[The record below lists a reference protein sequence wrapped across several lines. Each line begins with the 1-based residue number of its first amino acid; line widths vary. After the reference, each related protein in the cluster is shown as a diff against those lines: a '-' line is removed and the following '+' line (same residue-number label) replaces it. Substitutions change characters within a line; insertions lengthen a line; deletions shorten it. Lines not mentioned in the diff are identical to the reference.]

1 MLILDL
7 GGKKALVMGV
17 TNERSLGY
25 ALARKLFQA
34 GAEVALSYQSE
45 RLRPQVEKLAQGLG
59 QAPLFQ
65 ADVTKEEELEGLFA
79 GIKETW
85 GALDYLVHS
94 LAFAPREA
102 FSGRFLDT
110 RREDWRIALE
120 VSAYSFV
127 AVAKRAEPLLRE
139 GGALLTLTYYASE
152 KVVPRYNVM
161 AAAKA
166 ALETSVRYLA
176 YELGP
181 KGVRVNAISAGP
193 VMTVAAR
200 AIPGFTQMYE
210 WARKTAPLRRPVTQE
225 EVGNAG
231 LFLLSPLAGGIT
243 GEVLFV
249 DAGYHIMGMP
259 PEDRARWES

>member
-1 MLILDL
+1 
-7 GGKKALVMGV
+7 MGV

-25 ALARKLFQA
+25 AIAKKLHEA

-45 RLRPQVEKLAQGLG
+45 RLRPEAEKLAQNLG
-59 QAPLFQ
+59 PAKLFQ
-65 ADVTKEEELEGLFA
+65 ADVTKEEELENLFR
-79 GIKETW
+79 GIAETW
-85 GALDYLVHS
+85 GHLDFLVHS

-102 FSGRFLDT
+102 FAGRFLDT
-110 RREDWRIALE
+110 RREDWQVALE

-127 AVAKRAEPLLRE
+127 AVAKKAEPLLRE

-166 ALETSVRYLA
+166 ALEACVRYLA

-181 KGVRVNAISAGP
+181 KGIRVNAISAGP

-200 AIPGFTQMYE
+200 SIPGFTKMYE
-210 WARKTAPLRRPVTQE
+210 WVGKTTPLRRNITQE
-225 EVGNAG
+225 EVGNAA
-231 LFLLSPLAGGIT
+231 LFLLSPLASGIT

-259 PEDRARWES
+259 SED

>member
-1 MLILDL
+1 MVVLDL
-7 GGKKALVMGV
+7 AGKKALVMGV

-25 ALARKLFQA
+25 AIAKKLYEA
-34 GAEVALSYQSE
+34 GAEVALSYQNE
-45 RLRPQVEKLAQGLG
+45 RLRPVAEKLAQNLG
-59 QAPLFQ
+59 PAKLFQ
-65 ADVTKEEELEGLFA
+65 ADVTKEEELENLFR
-79 GIKETW
+79 GIAETW
-85 GALDYLVHS
+85 GHLDFLVHS

-102 FSGRFLDT
+102 FAGRFLDT
-110 RREDWRIALE
+110 RREDWQVALE

-127 AVAKRAEPLLRE
+127 AVAKKAEPLLRE

-166 ALETSVRYLA
+166 ALEACVRYLA

-181 KGVRVNAISAGP
+181 KGIRVNAISAGP

-200 AIPGFTQMYE
+200 SIPGFTKMYE
-210 WARKTAPLRRPVTQE
+210 WVGKTAPLRRNITQE
-225 EVGNAG
+225 EVGNAAV
-231 LFLLSPLAGGIT
+231 FLLSPLASGIT

-259 PEDRARWES
+259 PED